1 MTRQMG
7 GGAGR
12 FLRKAFEDGITGL
25 AAMVAYNLLLSIFP
39 LALLGLFVAGRVLES
54 EEVAASVVA
63 DLRQLFPAAAEDGLT
78 NTLRRLREGSTTTG
92 ILALV
97 AALWLGS
104 SFWGSLDTAFCRI
117 YRLPCRSW
125 LRQKLFSLGML
136 AVVLVFM
143 VATVAVP
150 LVQSLL
156 LQGAEDLPFGLDRVR
171 GLVGAGT
178 LVAGLVLLFAALC
191 AIYWKVP
198 KGPIPWRAI
207 WPGAAAATTAVAVV
221 DYGFPLYLSN
231 VSSLR
236 LGTSL
241 VFVLIVLVWF
251 YVLAFILLAGAVLN
265 DLRLEGAAAREAQ
278 PARGRPRPL
287 TPA

>member
-1 MTRQMG
+1 MG
-7 GGAGR
+7 TGLRR
-12 FLRKAFEDGITGL
+12 FAQKAFDDGVTGL

-39 LALLGLFVAGRVLES
+39 LALLALFVASRVLRS
-54 EEVAASVVA
+54 EEVVASVVV
-63 DLRQLFPAAAEDGLT
+63 DLRQVFPAAAESSLT
-78 NTLRRLREGSTTTG
+78 DTLRALRDSSTTTG
-92 ILALV
+92 ILAIV

-117 YRLPCRSW
+117 YRRPCRSW

-150 LVQSLL
+150 VVQSVLVQ
-156 LQGAEDLPFGLDRVR
+156 GAQDLPFGLDEVR
-171 GLVGAGT
+171 GLIYVAT
-178 LVAGLVLLFAALC
+178 LAAGLVLLFLALC

-198 KGPIPWRAI
+198 KGPMPWRAV
-207 WPGAAAATTAVAVV
+207 WPGALGGTAAIAVV
-221 DYGFPLYLSN
+221 DYAFPLYLSN

-251 YVLAFILLAGAVLN
+251 YALALILLCGAVLN
-265 DLRLEGAAAREAQ
+265 DLRLEGPGASSRPREAE
-278 PARGRPRPL
+278 PAPARPL